1 MTFKVIFAL
10 KQIIIIMYVSD
21 TIDKTTDVA
30 DEETLNQNW
39 SSVSTT
45 RTARKE
51 IDNLNREGLLTD
63 LWNPKKKTPLTA
75 ASLRFISRHIKY
87 KNKPEFWVELIT
99 Y

>member
-63 LWNPKKKTPLTA
+63 LWNPKKNSTHC
-75 ASLRFISRHIKY
+75 RFIKIYFKTHQI
-87 KNKPEFWVELIT
+87 
-99 Y
+99 

>member
-63 LWNPKKKTPLTA
+63 LWNPKKKLHSLPL
-75 ASLRFISRHIKY
+75 H
-87 KNKPEFWVELIT
+87 
-99 Y
+99 

>member
-1 MTFKVIFAL
+1 MTLKVFAV
-10 KQIIIIMYVSD
+10 KQIIIIIYVSD

-63 LWNPKKKTPLTA
+63 LWNPKKKLHSLPL
-75 ASLRFISRHIKY
+75 H
-87 KNKPEFWVELIT
+87 
-99 Y
+99 

>member
-10 KQIIIIMYVSD
+10 EQIIIIIYVSD
-21 TIDKTTDVA
+21 TIDKITDVT

-45 RTARKE
+45 RTVRTE

-63 LWNPKKKTPLTA
+63 LWNPKKKLHSLPL
-75 ASLRFISRHIKY
+75 H
-87 KNKPEFWVELIT
+87 
-99 Y
+99 

>member
-1 MTFKVIFAL
+1 MTFKAIFAPE
-10 KQIIIIMYVSD
+10 QIIIIIYVSD
-21 TIDKTTDVA
+21 TIDKISDVA
-30 DEETLNQNW
+30 EEETLNQNW

-45 RTARKE
+45 RTALKK

-63 LWNPKKKTPLTA
+63 LCNPKKTPLTYG
-75 ASLRFISRHIKY
+75 SLRFISRHIKY